1 MRTVAALISLS
12 LFAPVAV
19 AAPGDKPVARPSPVA
34 TRSAGVPAAP
44 AAPAAAKS
52 PAVNLT
58 PVNLTE
64 TPERCHP
71 IARRAG
77 ATNLIQALSARISLA
92 GCMADAKFSEL
103 TLIDGQDSVTAL
115 DEAAAPSIAML
126 DEVVVA
132 AAADPVTQV
141 MATHAKAALYRGMSN
156 RMVQT
161 VTATDASADAQ
172 ALKETRRQIVQGL
185 LGPWR
190 DKTNEIYVAVDEIA
204 KANPTIIRNPVALAA
219 IKDSREQRAR
229 HVAIA
234 TPAPNPELEAPDAD
248 DKPAGTKPAGV
259 KPAAD
264 KPEATN

>member
-12 LFAPVAV
+12 LFAPVAM
-19 AAPGDKPVARPSPVA
+19 AAPGDKAPAARA
-34 TRSAGVPAAP
+34 TAGSARAPAAP

-58 PVNLTE
+58 PINLTE

-71 IARRAG
+71 IAKRA
-77 ATNLIQALSARISLA
+77 ATTNLIQALSARISLA
-92 GCMADAKFSEL
+92 GCIADAKFSEL

-115 DEAAAPSIAML
+115 DEAVAPSLAML
-126 DEVVVA
+126 DEVVA
-132 AAADPVTQV
+132 AAASEPVTQV
-141 MATHAKAALYRGMSN
+141 MATHAKAALYHSMMN

-161 VTATDASADAQ
+161 VTATDASPEAQ
-172 ALKETRRQIVQGL
+172 TLKETRRQIVQGL

-190 DKTNEIYVAVDEIA
+190 DKTRAVYSAVDDIA
-204 KANPTIIRNPVALAA
+204 KANPTIIRNAVALAA
-219 IKDSREQRAR
+219 IRDSREQLAR

-234 TPAPNPELEAPDAD
+234 PEASAANELEVPEAAD
-248 DKPAGTKPAGV
+248 E

-264 KPEATN
+264 AKATSN